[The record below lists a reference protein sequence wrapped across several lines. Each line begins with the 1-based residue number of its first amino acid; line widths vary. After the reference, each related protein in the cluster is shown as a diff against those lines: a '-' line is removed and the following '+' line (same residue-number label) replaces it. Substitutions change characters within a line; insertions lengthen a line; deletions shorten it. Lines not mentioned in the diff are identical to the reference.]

1 MVDAF
6 IEANTAEMTICFDHT
21 SDFSPVEILSSRII
35 VEDALEE
42 RQDDLEQGL
51 NEAILRRGL
60 REQAAAAIFSDG
72 DDEVHLLRIPRTV
85 DEAAEFIDAFRGE
98 SDDMTGF
105 YYLPLAG
112 SGVSGLEVKNLLV
125 KVLRRR
131 GILDSYELDA
141 SEKGVELSYH
151 ITNAQWARDEDS
163 NIYEGVLTY
172 FTRGISDEEMLF
184 EFDDLD
190 RYFYFNTREATPER
204 WAAAIAKRNLEA
216 EVSVSHEKDGI
227 RLRRLS

>member
-1 MVDAF
+1 
-6 IEANTAEMTICFDHT
+6 MTD
-21 SDFSPVEILSSRII
+21 
-35 VEDALEE
+35 
-42 RQDDLEQGL
+42 
-51 NEAILRRGL
+51 
-60 REQAAAAIFSDG
+60 
-72 DDEVHLLRIPRTV
+72 
-85 DEAAEFIDAFRGE
+85 
-98 SDDMTGF
+98 F

-112 SGVSGLEVKNLLV
+112 SGVSGLDVENLLV

-131 GILDSYELDA
+131 GTFDSYEVDA

-172 FTRGISDEEMLF
+172 FTRGISDEEMFF

-190 RYFYFNTREATPER
+190 RCFYFNTREATPELWVR
-204 WAAAIAKRNLEA
+204 AIAKRDLEDKVA
-216 EVSVSHEKDGI
+216 VSHEKDGI